1 MFTYRLQ
8 LKLQIKNLF
17 PIMPEPAER
26 CLFIALYSRGFN
38 GSVNILESYDFR
50 SQFLLL
56 NIFFQR
62 SFLNTFLPAYM
73 F

>member
-38 GSVNILESYDFR
+38 GSVNIPKTM
-50 SQFLLL
+50 
-56 NIFFQR
+56 
-62 SFLNTFLPAYM
+62 SFDHNSTH
-73 F
+73 